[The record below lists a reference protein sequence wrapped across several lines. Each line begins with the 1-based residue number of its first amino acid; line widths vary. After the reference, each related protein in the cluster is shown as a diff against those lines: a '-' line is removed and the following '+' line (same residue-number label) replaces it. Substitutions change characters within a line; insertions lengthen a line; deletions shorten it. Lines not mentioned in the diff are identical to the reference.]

1 MGDQN
6 ERERTRT
13 GGQRRGDVQLKVFFI
28 SNNDLSFV
36 DSTETWNNKKTA
48 RCHKTEAQG
57 AGLLV
62 CFLSHV
68 LYLPVTVAPPLSH
81 VTGLLYF

>member
-13 GGQRRGDVQLKVFFI
+13 GGQRRGDVQLKVFLI

-36 DSTETWNNKKTA
+36 DSTERLGITRKQHDAIKEKL
-48 RCHKTEAQG
+48 R
-57 AGLLV
+57 
-62 CFLSHV
+62 V
-68 LYLPVTVAPPLSH
+68 LDS
-81 VTGLLYF
+81 

>member
-13 GGQRRGDVQLKVFFI
+13 GGQRRGDVQLKVF
-28 SNNDLSFV
+28 SFLTMIQLCGL
-36 DSTETWNNKKTA
+36 DGKTWNNKKTA
-48 RCHKTEAQG
+48 GCHKTEAQG
-57 AGLLV
+57 AGL
-62 CFLSHV
+62 V